1 MTVFST
7 VQAVQLK
14 TVPQMHSKLIFLT
27 LTHMVCNVS
36 YHMLDMALEVT
47 CSVLKHAWYLMNRLL
62 NTVPSYFLEIA
73 GTVCLW

>member
-47 CSVLKHAWYLMNRLL
+47 CSVLKHA
-62 NTVPSYFLEIA
+62 
-73 GTVCLW
+73 